1 MASQINSARL
11 IRVLQGSF
19 TVVTGKM
26 FLSVVA
32 RLIEG
37 SPISAGDRI
46 FYTENFLETKADA
59 MESRVKR

>member
-1 MASQINSARL
+1 
-11 IRVLQGSF
+11 
-19 TVVTGKM
+19 M